1 MLTILTVL
9 TFCILLGIA
18 FYADCELGRLRD
30 DINQL
35 TGNTSSVSEH
45 LIRFEKSKRI

>member
-1 MLTILTVL
+1 MLTIVTVL
-9 TFCILLGIA
+9 IFCILLGIA

-35 TGNTSSVSEH
+35 TQD
-45 LIRFEKSKRI
+45 KKM